1 MVSAF
6 KLFEAVLF
14 KITDLMKRVTF
25 LMLCLSFSLSALA
38 QNESD
43 KILGVWFNT
52 EKDAKIE
59 IYKCGDKYCG
69 KIVWLKTP
77 NYEDGTPKIDKN
89 NPDDR
94 LKKRPIM
101 GLNLLSG
108 FEYVEDGEWEEGT
121 IYDPKE
127 GKTYSCVITFKD
139 AKTLNVRGYIGFS
152 LMGKTV
158 LWTRAE

>member
-1 MVSAF
+1 MK
-6 KLFEAVLF
+6 KL
-14 KITDLMKRVTF
+14 TF
-25 LMLCLSFSLSALA
+25 LLLCLSLPILVNA
-38 QNESD
+38 QKEGD
-43 KILGVWFNT
+43 KLLGLWFNT

-77 NYEDGTPKIDKN
+77 NNENGTPKVDKD
-89 NPDDR
+89 NPDEK

-108 FEYVEDGEWEEGT
+108 FEYAGDGEWEEGE

-127 GKTYSCVITFKD
+127 GKTYSCVITFED
-139 AKTLNVRGYIGFS
+139 AKTLNVRGYVGFS
-152 LMGKTV
+152 LIGRTV
-158 LWTRAE
+158 EWTRVE